1 MTDEQKRLEQRIE
14 HLEASMMELVNLH
27 SQQSHWMTLMARQVR
42 DMAHQMDMNIEPPRM
57 N

>member
-1 MTDEQKRLEQRIE
+1 MTDDQKKLEQRIE